1 MIPEISRDSREYKPQ
16 ISHSLPVSFFN
27 SRSLPVKW
35 ECDFQFPF
43 PFPGAKKPF
52 PPTPDVDQH
61 QFYFLGNAKSQSL
74 MIKGGLVKYFAI
86 INSSAKVQEKFFF
99 QLSLSADPWS
109 HIICCPGYFF
119 GKNVNDDCEV
129 TPASIRPTST
139 DLRLFNH
146 ELIFWYAIR
155 HTVTILRYAIL
166 RPDVKWLWS
175 LESAKI
181 PPMRYLTI
189 SSNEVF
195 SLKKVEWSRIS
206 WHKWRF
212 KACSCKFTDG
222 CRSL

>member
-1 MIPEISRDSREYKPQ
+1 MIFNFPSRSREPKSLSRSPLTW
-16 ISHSLPVSFFN
+16 ISTNFIFSGTLKAKVWWSRVGWWSTLRSAIVWQKFRKNTFFN
-27 SRSLPVKW
+27 CHCLPI
-35 ECDFQFPF
+35 
-43 PFPGAKKPF
+43 PGHTSYVALGI
-52 PPTPDVDQH
+52 
-61 QFYFLGNAKSQSL
+61 FL
-74 MIKGGLVKYFAI
+74 V
-86 INSSAKVQEKFFF
+86 
-99 QLSLSADPWS
+99 
-109 HIICCPGYFF
+109 
-119 GKNVNDDCEV
+119 KNVNDDCEV

-212 KACSCKFTDG
+212 KACSCKLTDG